1 MRRARWLIVIVVLA
15 AVALLASGCGQGS
28 KRSAHVLDA
37 RLAVPCRNG
46 CVFVSETGAGSRT
59 GEDGC
64 SEAHP
69 VSWMNDAVNWGP
81 GSGGI
86 EEGSTVA
93 LCGAFSGPV
102 EVRGSGLPGKPVTV
116 LFTSGA
122 KIAMS
127 GSGCPSSGCLNVAGN
142 SEYVTIDGGGVGVI
156 ENTARAGGKSQGEQ
170 EAPTTAIKANGCKH
184 CVIESLEIADL
195 QIAKQ
200 GETIGNTEIKG
211 VEIREGTPE
220 YITIKNDV
228 FHDMGW
234 AINIEVEPKST
245 NILVENNTFT
255 HLTHAFAL
263 SATFNGGE
271 VGPVTFAHNHMTG
284 NLNWQDAALTNHVDV
299 MHCFSGGGKG
309 YTPHY
314 TGIYIYDNYGTLEG
328 TNINTPIF
336 IEGGHG
342 EGSTPCA
349 NSTSP
354 IWVFNNVLHTTYE
367 VGNGVLGVTSGEPH
381 VFNNTVIG
389 SETSEGICLH
399 FNSVAAN
406 AQLKNNLSTTCQ
418 VLFEAETARFAS
430 GGIDYNLYAN
440 GGNNR
445 AWVCNG
451 AEYAAGTSGLTKWQS
466 CTSQDTHA
474 KYATEAKINLNETPG
489 LFGKPETGS
498 PALGAGTNLTNECN
512 QHPPYTTELCQ
523 NITGETRPT
532 TGNWNT
538 GAY

>member
-1 MRRARWLIVIVVLA
+1 MRRAWWLLVVVLA
-15 AVALLASGCGQGS
+15 AAGLLVASAGHNSTKRGRTVRGPLAG
-28 KRSAHVLDA
+28 A
-37 RLAVPCRNG
+37 CRNG
-46 CVFVSETGAGSRT
+46 CVFVSQRGTGDRS
-59 GEDGC
+59 GEGDC
-64 SEAHP
+64 ANAHP
-69 VSWMNDAVNWGP
+69 LSWLNDAVNWGS

-86 EEGSTVA
+86 EEGTTVV
-93 LCGAFSGPV
+93 LCGVFSGPV
-102 EVRGSGLPGKPVTV
+102 EVLGSGSSGKPVTV
-116 LFTSGA
+116 LFMAGSR
-122 KIAMS
+122 IAMG
-127 GSGCPSSGCLNVAGN
+127 GSGCPASGCLNVAGN

-156 ENTARAGGKSQGEQ
+156 ENTARAGGKSEGEQ
-170 EAPTTAIKANGCKH
+170 EAPTTAIKADGCKH
-184 CVIESLEIADL
+184 CVIENLEIADL
-195 QIAKQ
+195 QVAKR

-211 VEIREGTPE
+211 IEVREGTPE
-220 YITIKNDV
+220 YITVKDDV

-234 AINIEVEPKST
+234 AVNIEVEPKST
-245 NILVENNTFT
+245 GIFVEDNTFS

-271 VGPVTFAHNHMTG
+271 VGPVTFAHNQMSG
-284 NLNWQDAALTNHVDV
+284 NLNWEDAALTNHVDV
-299 MHCFSGGGKG
+299 MHCFSGGAKG

-389 SETSEGICLH
+389 NETNEGICLH
-399 FNSVAAN
+399 FNSVAEN
-406 AQLKNNLSTTCQ
+406 VQLKNNLATTCQ

-430 GGIDYNLYAN
+430 GGIDYNLYTN
-440 GGNNR
+440 GGPGR
-445 AWVCNG
+445 AFLCNG
-451 AEYAAGTSGLTKWQS
+451 NEYPANNTGLTKWQS
-466 CTSQDTHA
+466 CTGQDTHA
-474 KYATEAKINLNETPG
+474 KYQTEAKINLNETPG
-489 LFGKPETGS
+489 TFGKPETGS
-498 PALGAGTNLTNECN
+498 PALQAGTNLTSECST
-512 QHPPYTTELCQ
+512 HPPYTTELCQ

-532 TGNWNT
+532 TGPWNT